1 MATQLSKRLS
11 ELFLERAAAHRFDGT
26 DAAGVLGAAEGFD
39 IDGVVALADDDTVVA
54 GFDAVVVCDS
64 VAAALAVFGA
74 VVADNSVAAEPRGVG
89 SAVVALADSV
99 AAVCGIAAAGCA
111 AVFGTVVAGTV
122 AAGNTGAVVVDA
134 DGNPFLRQREK
145 YRLS

>member
-89 SAVVALADSV
+89 TAVVALADS